1 MSSKTKIVVLRMKE
15 IIYTAIFIGLAIF
28 LILLFFFMFRSE
40 KEAPAPTAESVS
52 PAVYAPGVYSA
63 SLSLGRQN
71 VNVEVAVSPDRI
83 SAVTLVPLSDS
94 VAAMYPLM
102 QPSMDALSAQILESQ
117 SLEGLEYPAGSQYT
131 SMALMNAIKTAVAKA
146 ALPKEAPQ
154 KDLTIPDPKVILFTM
169 LAFYHDKL
177 LIYKNI
183 KIPQEG
189 GFSHE
194 ESKIFRISHCP
205 DDPFRGCAHRMYH
218 R

>member
-83 SAVTLVPLSDS
+83 SAVTLVPLS
-94 VAAMYPLM
+94 AAMYPLI

-146 ALPKEAPQ
+146 ALPKEAP
-154 KDLTIPDPKVILFTM
+154 
-169 LAFYHDKL
+169 
-177 LIYKNI
+177 
-183 KIPQEG
+183 
-189 GFSHE
+189 
-194 ESKIFRISHCP
+194 
-205 DDPFRGCAHRMYH
+205 
-218 R
+218 

>member
-1 MSSKTKIVVLRMKE
+1 MT
-15 IIYTAIFIGLAIF
+15 G
-28 LILLFFFMFRSE
+28 
-40 KEAPAPTAESVS
+40 

-146 ALPKEAPQ
+146 ALPKEAP
-154 KDLTIPDPKVILFTM
+154 
-169 LAFYHDKL
+169 
-177 LIYKNI
+177 
-183 KIPQEG
+183 
-189 GFSHE
+189 
-194 ESKIFRISHCP
+194 
-205 DDPFRGCAHRMYH
+205 
-218 R
+218 

>member
-117 SLEGLEYPAGSQYT
+117 SLSLVS
-131 SMALMNAIKTAVAKA
+131 SLCTASLLYAYFCPSRYLPIPRTRPSASFSSA
-146 ALPKEAPQ
+146 ASE
-154 KDLTIPDPKVILFTM
+154 
-169 LAFYHDKL
+169 
-177 LIYKNI
+177 
-183 KIPQEG
+183 
-189 GFSHE
+189 
-194 ESKIFRISHCP
+194 
-205 DDPFRGCAHRMYH
+205 
-218 R
+218 

>member
-1 MSSKTKIVVLRMKE
+1 MSSKTKIVVLRMKG

-94 VAAMYPLM
+94 VAAMYPLI

-146 ALPKEAPQ
+146 ALPKEAP
-154 KDLTIPDPKVILFTM
+154 
-169 LAFYHDKL
+169 
-177 LIYKNI
+177 
-183 KIPQEG
+183 
-189 GFSHE
+189 
-194 ESKIFRISHCP
+194 
-205 DDPFRGCAHRMYH
+205 
-218 R
+218 

>member
-40 KEAPAPTAESVS
+40 KEAPAPTAESAS
-52 PAVYAPGVYSA
+52 PAVYAPGLYSA

-94 VAAMYPLM
+94 VVAMYPLM

-117 SLEGLEYPAGSQYT
+117 SLEGLEYPTGSQYT

-146 ALPKEAPQ
+146 ALPKEAP
-154 KDLTIPDPKVILFTM
+154 
-169 LAFYHDKL
+169 
-177 LIYKNI
+177 
-183 KIPQEG
+183 
-189 GFSHE
+189 
-194 ESKIFRISHCP
+194 
-205 DDPFRGCAHRMYH
+205 
-218 R
+218 

>member
-94 VAAMYPLM
+94 VAAMYPLI

-117 SLEGLEYPAGSQYT
+117 SLEGLEYPAGPQYT

-146 ALPKEAPQ
+146 ALPKEAP
-154 KDLTIPDPKVILFTM
+154 
-169 LAFYHDKL
+169 
-177 LIYKNI
+177 
-183 KIPQEG
+183 
-189 GFSHE
+189 
-194 ESKIFRISHCP
+194 
-205 DDPFRGCAHRMYH
+205 
-218 R
+218 

>member
-40 KEAPAPTAESVS
+40 KEAPAPTAESAS
-52 PAVYAPGVYSA
+52 PAVYAPGLYSA

-102 QPSMDALSAQILESQ
+102 QPSMDALSAQILKSQ
-117 SLEGLEYPAGSQYT
+117 SLELS
-131 SMALMNAIKTAVAKA
+131 
-146 ALPKEAPQ
+146 
-154 KDLTIPDPKVILFTM
+154 
-169 LAFYHDKL
+169 
-177 LIYKNI
+177 LI
-183 KIPQEG
+183 
-189 GFSHE
+189 H
-194 ESKIFRISHCP
+194 ISEPTRH
-205 DDPFRGCAHRMYH
+205 
-218 R
+218 

>member
-94 VAAMYPLM
+94 VATMYPLM

-131 SMALMNAIKTAVAKA
+131 SMALMNAIKTAVTKA
-146 ALPKEAPQ
+146 ALPKEA
-154 KDLTIPDPKVILFTM
+154 L
-169 LAFYHDKL
+169 
-177 LIYKNI
+177 
-183 KIPQEG
+183 
-189 GFSHE
+189 
-194 ESKIFRISHCP
+194 
-205 DDPFRGCAHRMYH
+205 
-218 R
+218 

>member
-15 IIYTAIFIGLAIF
+15 IIYTAIFIGLAFF
-28 LILLFFFMFRSE
+28 LILLFFFMFRSR
-40 KEAPAPTAESVS
+40 KEAPAPTAESAS
-52 PAVYAPGVYSA
+52 QAVYVPGLYSA

-83 SAVTLVPLSDS
+83 SAVTLVTLSDS

-146 ALPKEAPQ
+146 ALPE
-154 KDLTIPDPKVILFTM
+154 
-169 LAFYHDKL
+169 
-177 LIYKNI
+177 KN
-183 KIPQEG
+183 P
-189 GFSHE
+189 
-194 ESKIFRISHCP
+194 
-205 DDPFRGCAHRMYH
+205 
-218 R
+218 

>member
-40 KEAPAPTAESVS
+40 KEAPAPTAESVP

-94 VAAMYPLM
+94 VAAMYPLI

-146 ALPKEAPQ
+146 ALPKEAP
-154 KDLTIPDPKVILFTM
+154 
-169 LAFYHDKL
+169 
-177 LIYKNI
+177 
-183 KIPQEG
+183 
-189 GFSHE
+189 
-194 ESKIFRISHCP
+194 
-205 DDPFRGCAHRMYH
+205 
-218 R
+218 

>member
-40 KEAPAPTAESVS
+40 KEAPAPTAESAS
-52 PAVYAPGVYSA
+52 PAVYAPGLYSA

-102 QPSMDALSAQILESQ
+102 QPSMDALSAQILENQ

-131 SMALMNAIKTAVAKA
+131 SMALMNAVKAAVAKA
-146 ALPKEAPQ
+146 ALPKEAP
-154 KDLTIPDPKVILFTM
+154 
-169 LAFYHDKL
+169 
-177 LIYKNI
+177 
-183 KIPQEG
+183 
-189 GFSHE
+189 
-194 ESKIFRISHCP
+194 
-205 DDPFRGCAHRMYH
+205 
-218 R
+218 

>member
-131 SMALMNAIKTAVAKA
+131 SMALMNAIKTAGAKA
-146 ALPKEAPQ
+146 ALPKEAP
-154 KDLTIPDPKVILFTM
+154 
-169 LAFYHDKL
+169 
-177 LIYKNI
+177 
-183 KIPQEG
+183 
-189 GFSHE
+189 
-194 ESKIFRISHCP
+194 
-205 DDPFRGCAHRMYH
+205 
-218 R
+218 

>member
-94 VAAMYPLM
+94 VAAMYPLI

-117 SLEGLEYPAGSQYT
+117 SLEGLESRRLPVYLHGSD
-131 SMALMNAIKTAVAKA
+131 
-146 ALPKEAPQ
+146 ER
-154 KDLTIPDPKVILFTM
+154 
-169 LAFYHDKL
+169 H
-177 LIYKNI
+177 KN
-183 KIPQEG
+183 
-189 GFSHE
+189 
-194 ESKIFRISHCP
+194 
-205 DDPFRGCAHRMYH
+205 RGCKGGPSKGSPIKGLDNSGS
-218 R
+218 

>member
-40 KEAPAPTAESVS
+40 KEAQAPTAESAS

-117 SLEGLEYPAGSQYT
+117 SLEGLEYHAGSQYT

-146 ALPKEAPQ
+146 ALPKEAP
-154 KDLTIPDPKVILFTM
+154 
-169 LAFYHDKL
+169 
-177 LIYKNI
+177 
-183 KIPQEG
+183 
-189 GFSHE
+189 
-194 ESKIFRISHCP
+194 
-205 DDPFRGCAHRMYH
+205 
-218 R
+218 

>member
-40 KEAPAPTAESVS
+40 KEAPAPTAESAS

-131 SMALMNAIKTAVAKA
+131 SLALMNAIKPAVAKA
-146 ALPKEAPQ
+146 ALPKEAP
-154 KDLTIPDPKVILFTM
+154 
-169 LAFYHDKL
+169 
-177 LIYKNI
+177 
-183 KIPQEG
+183 
-189 GFSHE
+189 
-194 ESKIFRISHCP
+194 
-205 DDPFRGCAHRMYH
+205 
-218 R
+218 

>member
-63 SLSLGRQN
+63 SLSLVRQN

-146 ALPKEAPQ
+146 ALPKEAP
-154 KDLTIPDPKVILFTM
+154 
-169 LAFYHDKL
+169 
-177 LIYKNI
+177 
-183 KIPQEG
+183 
-189 GFSHE
+189 
-194 ESKIFRISHCP
+194 
-205 DDPFRGCAHRMYH
+205 
-218 R
+218 

>member
-40 KEAPAPTAESVS
+40 KEAPAPTAESAS

-117 SLEGLEYPAGSQYT
+117 SLEGLVYPAGSQYT

-146 ALPKEAPQ
+146 ALPKEAP
-154 KDLTIPDPKVILFTM
+154 
-169 LAFYHDKL
+169 
-177 LIYKNI
+177 
-183 KIPQEG
+183 
-189 GFSHE
+189 
-194 ESKIFRISHCP
+194 
-205 DDPFRGCAHRMYH
+205 
-218 R
+218 